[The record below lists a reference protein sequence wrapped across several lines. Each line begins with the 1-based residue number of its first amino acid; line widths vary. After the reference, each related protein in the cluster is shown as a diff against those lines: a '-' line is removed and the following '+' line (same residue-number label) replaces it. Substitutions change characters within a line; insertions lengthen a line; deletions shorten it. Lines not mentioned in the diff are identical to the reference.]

1 MSARVKE
8 REEASSPRAV
18 KHARAH
24 VSTLT
29 NREREFKRERRRE
42 RDQKTNANKMSSEK
56 GLVITPTEQLPFKCA
71 SSVILFFSAEIFSL
85 DTFLLSKGGWG
96 EIFYFFPSLLSS
108 RRVLSLSLDVENRE
122 SYGELRRDA
131 HARRGRRH
139 LSSFSSFPP
148 PLRLLRKRES

>member
-1 MSARVKE
+1 M
-8 REEASSPRAV
+8 

-24 VSTLT
+24 VSTLET
-29 NREREFKRERRRE
+29 ESESSRENDGGRERS
-42 RDQKTNANKMSSEK
+42 KTNANKMSSEK

-96 EIFYFFPSLLSS
+96 GGNFYSFFSSLLSS

-122 SYGELRRDA
+122 SYGDYGEMHTRDGDDAISLR
-131 HARRGRRH
+131 
-139 LSSFSSFPP
+139 S
-148 PLRLLRKRES
+148 LRFLLLFVFFERERVKEREI